1 MVTVGVLVILSEAR
15 AIKADLVEGGGY
27 GGGVG
32 VKGPEG
38 TEVGVGGKAG
48 A

>member
-1 MVTVGVLVILSEAR
+1 MGTVGVLVILSEAR
-15 AIKADLVEGGGY
+15 ASKADLMEGDGD

-32 VKGPEG
+32 VEGPEG
-38 TEVGVGGKAG
+38 AEVGVGGKAG